1 MVGTRN
7 RKDGNAGSLGYR
19 LCEQLHPFI
28 GQILGDAGEPRD
40 IPARPSETGDE
51 AVPNRIGEVR
61 RDDGDGSGCLLEGAD
76 RRVAICEDHVNPELD
91 QLSGERW
98 HPVGS
103 SLGPAVIDEN
113 VLALY
118 VTELAEALPEGL
130 EEECALS
137 GGGGPQVPYPRD
149 LR

>member
-19 LCEQLHPFI
+19 LCEQLHPFLD
-28 GQILGDAGEPRD
+28 QILGDAGEPRD

-76 RRVAICEDHVNPELD
+76 RRVAICEDHVNPESN
-91 QLSGERW
+91 QLVYELREPIVS
-98 HPVGS
+98 P
-103 SLGPAVIDEN
+103 LGIPA
-113 VLALY
+113 
-118 VTELAEALPEGL
+118 L
-130 EEECALS
+130 EEEVLS
-137 GGGGPQVPYPRD
+137 LDIADVAQSLPECHKE
-149 LR
+149 L